1 VGCETGSITFP
12 MQADIF
18 YSINEQSA
26 YGNVL
31 QSWSYE
37 SSIDCSFVYGGVK
50 FKEEAIPNILISQ
63 DSILIGRS
71 KQDFRIS
78 SDGTPIDN
86 TNIAITNIR
95 DKNCNELYIENGGP
109 RSGKSTVFE
118 IATFQPF
125 INPFGKVEHYSIL
138 LKRSENQGFDI

>member
-1 VGCETGSITFP
+1 MNCDTGNIAFP

-18 YSINEQSA
+18 YSINDQSA

-31 QSWSYE
+31 RSWYYE
-37 SSIDCSFVYGGVK
+37 RTISCNFVYAGSK
-50 FKEEAIPNILISQ
+50 FREEVIPNILISQ
-63 DSILIGRS
+63 ESLLIGRS
-71 KQDFRIS
+71 KDDFRIS
-78 SDGTPIDN
+78 LNGDPIDN

-95 DKNCNELYIENGGP
+95 DKNCNELYLENGGP
-109 RSGKSTVFE
+109 RAGKSTVYE

-125 INPFGKVEHYSIL
+125 INPFGRVEHYSIV